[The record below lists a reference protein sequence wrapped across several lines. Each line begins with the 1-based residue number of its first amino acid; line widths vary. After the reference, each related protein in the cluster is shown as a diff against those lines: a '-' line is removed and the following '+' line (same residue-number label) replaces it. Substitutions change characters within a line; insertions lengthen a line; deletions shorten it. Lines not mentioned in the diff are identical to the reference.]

1 MISSTSS
8 RDIHP
13 TAIVHPRAVLGEG
26 VRIGPYAI
34 IEGPAVIGAGCTIAA
49 HAIITGYVRMGEN
62 NSVGYGAIIGGDPQD
77 NAFDP
82 ATESWVVIGSHN
94 RIREYVTIHRGTTP
108 GSETRV
114 GNHCFLMGGV
124 HLAHNVI
131 VEDRVILANNAL
143 LAGHVQIGA
152 GVFVGGSAVFH
163 QFVRIGRNA
172 VIQGNA
178 SIGKDVPPFLIGCRT
193 NRVGGINTIGLRR
206 AGLSAAQ
213 RQEIKRAFL
222 LLYKSGLNTTQ
233 ALAAAREQTWSELGE
248 TFFRFVAESKKRGI
262 CELRSSRNGGE
273 DGED

>member
-8 RDIHP
+8 HDIHP
-13 TAIVHPRAVLGEG
+13 TAIVHPDAVLGEG
-26 VRIGPYAI
+26 VKIGPYAI

-49 HAIITGYVRMGEN
+49 HAIISGHVRMEEN
-62 NSVGYGAIIGGDPQD
+62 NTIGYGAIIGADPQD

-82 ATESWVVIGSHN
+82 ATESWVTIGSHN
-94 RIREYVTIHRGTTP
+94 RIREYATIHRGTAV

-114 GNHCFLMGGV
+114 GNHCFIMGGV

-143 LAGHVQIGA
+143 LAGHVQVGTS
-152 GVFVGGSAVFH
+152 VFVGGSAVFH

-193 NRVGGINTIGLRR
+193 NRVGGINVVGLRR
-206 AGLSAAQ
+206 AGLTADE
-213 RQEIKRAFL
+213 RQEIKRAFQ
-222 LLYKSGLNTTQ
+222 LLYKSGLNTAQ
-233 ALAAAREQTWSELGE
+233 ALAAAKEQTWSALGE
-248 TFFRFVAESKKRGI
+248 AFFQFVADSKKRGI
-262 CELRSSRNGGE
+262 CDLKGSRSGGDDE
-273 DGED
+273 D